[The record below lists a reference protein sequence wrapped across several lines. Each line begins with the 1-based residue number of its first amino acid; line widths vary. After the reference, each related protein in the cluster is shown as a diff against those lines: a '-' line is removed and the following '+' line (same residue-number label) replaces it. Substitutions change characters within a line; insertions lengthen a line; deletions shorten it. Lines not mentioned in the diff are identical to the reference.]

1 MNDDLRYRVD
11 DLIGYTESLFS
22 GHGMDADKAAIVA
35 PLLVEAD
42 MMGHDTHGLQ
52 LAAGYLKALS
62 SGDMSGQ
69 GLPAVIND
77 HGAALALQGSRIS
90 GVWLTA
96 YGIDQAIGR
105 AGQYGTATVV
115 IRESHH
121 IACLAAFLRRAT
133 DANCMIILA
142 SSDPSVASVAP
153 FGGITPVFTPN
164 PIAIGIPT
172 EGEPILIDISASI
185 TTNGMTGRLHNEG
198 RSLSH
203 PWVQDAAGNATTDP
217 GALFTDPPGTILPIG
232 GKDHGHKGYGLAL
245 MIEAMTQA
253 LSGYGRADGPSQW
266 GASVFIQVI
275 DPAAFGGSDAYLRQ
289 SSWLAA
295 ACQASPPAPG
305 IDAVRLPGQRAMARR
320 RAALANGL
328 SLYPGIMDALAP
340 LAERLD
346 ISPPTPI

>member
-1 MNDDLRYRVD
+1 MTDEPRYRVS
-11 DLIGYTESLFS
+11 DLSAYTESLFI
-22 GHGMDADKAAIVA
+22 GHGMDPDKAAIVA

-42 MMGHDTHGLQ
+42 MMGHNTHGLQ
-52 LAAGYLKALS
+52 LAAGYLKALA
-62 SGDMSGQ
+62 SGDMG
-69 GLPAVIND
+69 GTGMPAIIND
-77 HGAALALQGSRIS
+77 TGPTLALNGSRIS

-96 YGIDQAIGR
+96 HGIDTAVSR
-105 AGQYGTATVV
+105 AKQHGTATVV

-121 IACLAAFLRRAT
+121 IACLAAFLTRAT

-142 SSDPSVASVAP
+142 SSDPAVASVAP

-172 EGEPILIDISASI
+172 ETDPILIDISASI

-198 RSLSH
+198 KSLDH

-217 GALFTDPPGTILPIG
+217 GALFTDPPGSILPIG

-253 LSGYGRADGPSQW
+253 LSGYGRADGPTQW
-266 GASVFIQVI
+266 GANVFIQVI
-275 DPAAFGGSDAYLRQ
+275 DPAAFAGTDAYLRQ

-305 IDAVRLPGQRAMARR
+305 GEAVRLPGQRAMTRR
-320 RAALANGL
+320 RAALKEGL
-328 SLYPGIMDALAP
+328 TLYPGIMEALLP
-340 LAERLD
+340 LASAHNIR
-346 ISPPTPI
+346 PPEAI